1 MAAIASGA
9 DKEREEIIV
18 KYLRALLASML
29 VLSIAQAGAED
40 RIRIAYIEGLS
51 GPFANVGEMGL
62 RHLELAVE
70 VINQRG
76 GVLGGKKFEVVPYD
90 NKTNPQE
97 ALLAFRAAVD
107 QGARYVFQGNGSS
120 VALAISGAVAKH
132 NRRNPDNMVVFM
144 NYAAVDPALTNERCT
159 FGHFRIDADVNMKMQ
174 ALTDHMAK
182 EQTLKKVYLFN
193 QDYSFGQAVSKSA
206 RAMLRKKR
214 PDIKIVGD
222 DLHPLGKV
230 KDFTPYIGKI
240 KASGAQAVV
249 TGNWGN
255 DLTLL
260 VKAGK
265 EAGLEVDYYTFYA
278 GAAGGVTVI
287 GDAGIGRVKQVTA
300 WHSNINEK
308 SADQARAYRAR
319 YPNAPEDLYYSSM
332 RIAME
337 MLVIAMNK
345 AQSTDPRKVAPELE
359 KVRFADNTGEVSFRA
374 DNHQLLQPLFIS
386 TLVKAGGKDAP
397 LDVERTGL
405 GFRTDSRIEA
415 VDTSMRTTCKFKR
428 RR

>member
-18 KYLRALLASML
+18 KYLRALLASVL

-345 AQSTDPRKVAPELE
+345 AQSTDPDRKSV
-359 KVRFADNTGEVSFRA
+359 V
-374 DNHQLLQPLFIS
+374 
-386 TLVKAGGKDAP
+386 
-397 LDVERTGL
+397 
-405 GFRTDSRIEA
+405 
-415 VDTSMRTTCKFKR
+415 
-428 RR
+428 